1 MLRYLLLFPLIF
13 CINIFADVSLSS
25 PKIKLNDKDQRIIEF
40 KIENESIKD
49 GDIILNEYKTNNPID
64 ESFIAYTLI
73 NDYGNYQ
80 TFTIVLDD
88 EYLEDYFSF
97 KILIKENFAKDIF
110 IYLPSKVRNTFNS
123 SKPNK
128 PERISSE
135 TTFSLAKSRNVVSN
149 KVDHVEKVDQIE
161 TVEQI
166 EKVEPEIQE
175 IEIVK
180 GSEITTVWS
189 MAEKIQVQ
197 NQDISIY
204 QIMWSIYL
212 GNSKA
217 FIDDNI
223 NLIRKDIDISIPTQS
238 EMRQVSL
245 EFAKESFI
253 EMNES
258 FSKRFSSA
266 SKSLLVLTAPKNAE
280 IEQTE
285 TIDIEK
291 NDERSVS
298 TDNNFVPEDFV
309 ENNTKELG
317 INISAESAEQFLE
330 KVEDSKEETSNTNF
344 QLMDIIFISLISL
357 ISGILLA
364 LIYINF
370 RKIKDSKTSIDY
382 DFDEPKEDNSKN
394 IMPDDLSVENDESQ
408 QQLDLAVMYIEMDDY
423 ENAKQILK
431 DLIKKTN
438 DESLL
443 NNANILLDK
452 IQKA

>member
-1 MLRYLLLFPLIF
+1 MLRYLLYLPLIF

-40 KIENESIKD
+40 KIENESIND

-97 KILIKENFAKDIF
+97 KILIKENLAKDIF
-110 IYLPSKVRNTFNS
+110 IYLPSKVRNTFNN
-123 SKPNK
+123 SKPNQ

-149 KVDHVEKVDQIE
+149 KVEQVEKV
-161 TVEQI
+161 EQVQ
-166 EKVEPEIQE
+166 KVEPEIQE
-175 IEIVK
+175 IEIIK

-189 MAEKIQVQ
+189 MAEKIKSQ

-258 FSKRFSSA
+258 FSKRFTAA

-280 IEQTE
+280 IEQKE
-285 TIDIEK
+285 TTDIEK
-291 NDERSVS
+291 NDERSIS
-298 TDNNFVPEDFV
+298 TDENFAPEDFIKK
-309 ENNTKELG
+309 NTKELG
-317 INISAESAEQFLE
+317 LNISAESAEEFLE

-394 IMPDDLSVENDESQ
+394 IMPVDLSVENDEFQ

-423 ENAKQILK
+423 ENANLVLK
-431 DLIKKTN
+431 DLIKKTS

>member
-1 MLRYLLLFPLIF
+1 MLRYLLLLPLIF

-40 KIENESIKD
+40 KIENESIND
-49 GDIILNEYKTNNPID
+49 GDIILKEYKTNNPLD

-88 EYLEDYFSF
+88 EYLENYFSF

-110 IYLPSKVRNTFNS
+110 IYLPSKVRNTFNN
-123 SKPNK
+123 SKPYK

-135 TTFSLAKSRNVVSN
+135 TTFSLAKSRKVVSN
-149 KVDHVEKVDQIE
+149 KV
-161 TVEQI
+161 EQV

-175 IEIVK
+175 IEIIK

-189 MAEKIQVQ
+189 MAEKIKGQ

-280 IEQTE
+280 IEQKDITDIKKSDE
-285 TIDIEK
+285 QYISIDG
-291 NDERSVS
+291 D
-298 TDNNFVPEDFV
+298 FAPEDFI

-317 INISAESAEQFLE
+317 VNVSAESAEEFLE
-330 KVEDSKEETSNTNF
+330 KVEDSKEETPNTNF

-394 IMPDDLSVENDESQ
+394 IMPVDLSVENDEFQ

-443 NNANILLDK
+443 NKANILLDK

>member
-1 MLRYLLLFPLIF
+1 MLRYLLLLPLIF
-13 CINIFADVSLSS
+13 CLNIFADVSLSS

-40 KIENESIKD
+40 KIENESIND
-49 GDIILNEYKTNNPID
+49 GDIILKEYKTNNPLD

-88 EYLEDYFSF
+88 EYLENYFSF

-110 IYLPSKVRNTFNS
+110 IYLPSKVRNTFNN
-123 SKPNK
+123 SKPYK

-135 TTFSLAKSRNVVSN
+135 TTFSLAKSRKVVSN
-149 KVDHVEKVDQIE
+149 KV
-161 TVEQI
+161 EQV
-166 EKVEPEIQE
+166 EKVEPEIQATE
-175 IEIVK
+175 IIK
-180 GSEITTVWS
+180 SSEITTVWS
-189 MAEKIQVQ
+189 MAEKIKSQ

-280 IEQTE
+280 IEQKDITDIKKSDE
-285 TIDIEK
+285 QYISIDG
-291 NDERSVS
+291 D
-298 TDNNFVPEDFV
+298 FAPEDFI

-317 INISAESAEQFLE
+317 VNVSAESAEEFLE
-330 KVEDSKEETSNTNF
+330 KVEDSKEETPNTNF
-344 QLMDIIFISLISL
+344 QLMDLIFISLLSL

-394 IMPDDLSVENDESQ
+394 IMPNDLSIKNDESQ

-423 ENAKQILK
+423 ENAKLILK
-431 DLIKKTN
+431 DLIKKTK

-443 NNANILLDK
+443 SNANILLDK

>member
-1 MLRYLLLFPLIF
+1 MLRYLLLLPLIF
-13 CINIFADVSLSS
+13 CLNIFADVSLSS

-40 KIENESIKD
+40 KIENESIND
-49 GDIILNEYKTNNPID
+49 GDIILKEYKTNNPLD

-88 EYLEDYFSF
+88 EYLENYFSF

-110 IYLPSKVRNTFNS
+110 IYLPSKVRNTFNN
-123 SKPNK
+123 SKPYK

-135 TTFSLAKSRNVVSN
+135 TTFSLAKSRKVVSN
-149 KVDHVEKVDQIE
+149 KV
-161 TVEQI
+161 EQV
-166 EKVEPEIQE
+166 EKVEPEIQATE
-175 IEIVK
+175 IIK
-180 GSEITTVWS
+180 SSEITTVWS
-189 MAEKIQVQ
+189 MAEKIKSQ

-280 IEQTE
+280 IEQKDITDIKKSDE
-285 TIDIEK
+285 QYISIDG
-291 NDERSVS
+291 D
-298 TDNNFVPEDFV
+298 FAPEDFI

-317 INISAESAEQFLE
+317 VNVSAESAEEFLE
-330 KVEDSKEETSNTNF
+330 KVEDSKEETPNTNF
-344 QLMDIIFISLISL
+344 QLMDIIFISLLSL

-394 IMPDDLSVENDESQ
+394 IMPNDLSIKNDESQ

-423 ENAKQILK
+423 ENAKLILK
-431 DLIKKTN
+431 DLIKKTK

-443 NNANILLDK
+443 SNANILLDK